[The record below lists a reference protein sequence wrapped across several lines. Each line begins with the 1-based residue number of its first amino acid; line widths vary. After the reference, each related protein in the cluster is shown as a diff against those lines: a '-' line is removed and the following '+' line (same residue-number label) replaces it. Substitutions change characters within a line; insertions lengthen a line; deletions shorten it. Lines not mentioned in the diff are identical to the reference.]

1 MGQALK
7 SWVLGVLPLVWLA
20 QGCVFM
26 PVPGASEGLTRAL
39 TCAPILTPLHPA
51 PLGEDPQ
58 SQGFAKPASFPKPAR
73 KTGQSSAL
81 TPLSILHSGTSPSTS
96 TGGGFQDHGI
106 TTIPSPS
113 REAAVGTVAGSG
125 VPGAVGSPPQT
136 PGTCQT
142 QGFESRWLSYF
153 LPL

>member
-81 TPLSILHSGTSPSTS
+81 TPLSILH
-96 TGGGFQDHGI
+96 
-106 TTIPSPS
+106 
-113 REAAVGTVAGSG
+113 
-125 VPGAVGSPPQT
+125 
-136 PGTCQT
+136 
-142 QGFESRWLSYF
+142 
-153 LPL
+153 